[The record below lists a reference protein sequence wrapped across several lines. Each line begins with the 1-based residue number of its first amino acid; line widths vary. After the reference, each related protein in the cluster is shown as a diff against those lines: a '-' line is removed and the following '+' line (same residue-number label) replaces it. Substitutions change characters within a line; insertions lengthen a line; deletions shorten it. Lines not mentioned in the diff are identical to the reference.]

1 MKLYIL
7 KVGKFVKSTL
17 KYWVASDEVAG
28 FANYKFDWGPH
39 WILIVKVFVVLHVEL

>member
-17 KYWVASDEVAG
+17 KYGVASDEVAG

-39 WILIVKVFVVLHVEL
+39 WILIVKAFVSLQVAP